1 MDKERLMQFLSDAI
15 DMGCELHIKYF
26 GEELTEQQASSL
38 AERMA
43 SVTGGSTKDCSSK
56 YNDWFT
62 VEGKHTGAFF
72 HKDSLKRSV
81 LAE

>member
-15 DMGCELHIKYF
+15 DMGCEVHLKYF
-26 GEELTEQQASSL
+26 GEGLTEQQASSL

-43 SVTGGSTKDCSSK
+43 SVTGGSVESSVSK
-56 YNDWFT
+56 HNEWFT